1 MAALLSL
8 SALALLG
15 AGASAQTFQGTSQ
28 GGFPDCVNG
37 PLSNNTVCDK
47 SAGTLHRFYTV
58 QATIDTI

>member
-1 MAALLSL
+1 MAALL

-15 AGASAQTFQGTSQ
+15 AGASAQTFTGTSQ

-47 SAGTLHRFYTV
+47 SAGKLHDIHNF
-58 QATIDTI
+58 ISIN

>member
-15 AGASAQTFQGTSQ
+15 AGASAQTFTGTSQ

-47 SAGTLHRFYTV
+47 SAGKLHHSYTL
-58 QATIDTI
+58 

>member
-15 AGASAQTFQGTSQ
+15 AGASAQTFTGTSQ

-47 SAGTLHRFYTV
+47 SAGKLHDIHNF
-58 QATIDTI
+58 ISIN

>member
-8 SALALLG
+8 TALALLG
-15 AGASAQTFQGTSQ
+15 GSASAQTFQGTAQ

-47 SAGTLHRFYTV
+47 SAGTAQFASSLPE
-58 QATIDTI
+58 